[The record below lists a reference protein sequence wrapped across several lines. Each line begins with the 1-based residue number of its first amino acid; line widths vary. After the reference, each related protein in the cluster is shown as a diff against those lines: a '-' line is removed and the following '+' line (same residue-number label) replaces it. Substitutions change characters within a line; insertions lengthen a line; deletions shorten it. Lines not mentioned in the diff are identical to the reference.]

1 MMNNV
6 NVFHFIVDAT
16 RTSESSLIC
25 KSHFEQ
31 KYLNQC
37 SKLCRLTKDCAFCKL
52 CSNHVLNIF

>member
-1 MMNNV
+1 MNNV
-6 NVFHFIVDAT
+6 NVFHYFADAT

-37 SKLCRLTKDCAFCKL
+37 SKLCRLTKDAVPSVFV
-52 CSNHVLNIF
+52 SFVVIM

>member
-1 MMNNV
+1 MNNV
-6 NVFHFIVDAT
+6 NVFHYFADAT

-37 SKLCRLTKDCAFCKL
+37 SKLCRLTKDAVPSVFV
-52 CSNHVLNIF
+52 SFAVIM